1 MISLGRYA
9 VTLYIVYH
17 LSGGQQ
23 QTLRYE
29 LADQPPLPTVS
40 YTLGPKAVQEP
51 VSQPGHVF
59 PMEVAEGWED
69 NLILSQVSWF
79 PIWLKVTLIK
89 ESMELEAGLVSEA

>member
-79 PIWLKVTLIK
+79 PICKNNKQNKTKIIITVDK
-89 ESMELEAGLVSEA
+89 ASH